1 MKLKYPD
8 CDFHGYATKANLTCR
23 DKRVIMPDAFKDQDG
38 EKVPLCW
45 GHQHN
50 SVTNVLGHAYLEN
63 RASMPMAISMTLT
76 LVVPVRSWSIMAMC
90 VHCPFGQTTLYRMD
104 LMWFTA

>member
-38 EKVPLCW
+38 AKVPLCW
-45 GHQHN
+45 GHQI
-50 SVTNVLGHAYLEN
+50 G
-63 RASMPMAISMTLT
+63 RAH
-76 LVVPVRSWSIMAMC
+76 V
-90 VHCPFGQTTLYRMD
+90 
-104 LMWFTA
+104 

>member
-38 EKVPLCW
+38 EKSTAL
-45 GHQHN
+45 
-50 SVTNVLGHAYLEN
+50 LG
-63 RASMPMAISMTLT
+63 ASAQQC
-76 LVVPVRSWSIMAMC
+76 RECSWACLSRKPSRWRIC
-90 VHCPFGQTTLYRMD
+90 LWLFQ
-104 LMWFTA
+104 